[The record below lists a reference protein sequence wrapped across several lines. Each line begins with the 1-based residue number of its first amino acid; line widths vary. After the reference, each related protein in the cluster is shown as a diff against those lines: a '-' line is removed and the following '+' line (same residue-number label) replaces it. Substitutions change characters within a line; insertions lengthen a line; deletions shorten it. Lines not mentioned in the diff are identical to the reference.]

1 MAVLAG
7 GAWCAKAQSSQPS
20 QNSSSSQQ
28 ASSSKQNASSQS
40 TASSSTTVAAP
51 QDSLAEAARRA
62 REQKMEAPK
71 AARVITN
78 DNIPTE
84 GGISAVGTSP
94 APAEGAS
101 SESAVP
107 SGGTAKG
114 SDKNNEKYWRDKFA
128 ALHKKLDQDQAG
140 LDVMQRELGV
150 NEVQYYGGDP
160 NAAVADQASMQPFGA
175 EYNKKRDDI
184 EAKKKEVEEDQKA
197 IDDAEEDLHKA
208 GGDPGWAR

>member
-1 MAVLAG
+1 MRTQIWLAGAAVVMLAG
-7 GAWCAKAQSSQPS
+7 GAWCAKAQSS
-20 QNSSSSQQ
+20 SQQ
-28 ASSSKQNASSQS
+28 TASSQRTSSS
-40 TASSSTTVAAP
+40 TASTTAAP

-62 REQKMEAPK
+62 REQKKESPK
-71 AARVITN
+71 TAKVFTN

-84 GGISAVGTSP
+84 GGISAVGASP
-94 APAEGAS
+94 APAEGGG
-101 SESAVP
+101 SETIAP
-107 SGGTAKG
+107 AGGTAKG

-128 ALHKKLDQDQAG
+128 ALHKKLEQDQAA

-184 EAKKKEVEEDQKA
+184 EAKKKEVEDDQKA
-197 IDDAEEDLHKA
+197 IDDAEDDLHKA

>member
-1 MAVLAG
+1 VMLAG
-7 GAWCAKAQSSQPS
+7 GAWCARAQSSQAS
-20 QNSSSSQQ
+20 QRQ
-28 ASSSKQNASSQS
+28 ASSSQS
-40 TASSSTTVAAP
+40 TASSTASTTVAP

-62 REQKMEAPK
+62 REQKKEAPK
-71 AARVITN
+71 AAKVFTN
-78 DNIPTE
+78 DNIPTQ
-84 GGISAVGTSP
+84 GGISAVGASP
-94 APAEGAS
+94 VPAEGAS
-101 SESAVP
+101 SETAAPS
-107 SGGTAKG
+107 SGGAKG

-128 ALHKKLDQDQAG
+128 ALHKKLAQDQAE

-184 EAKKKEVEEDQKA
+184 EAKKKEVEDDQKA
-197 IDDAEEDLHKA
+197 IDDAEDDLHKA

>member
-1 MAVLAG
+1 MRTQIWLAGAAVVMLAG
-7 GAWCAKAQSSQPS
+7 GAWCAKAQSSS
-20 QNSSSSQQ
+20 QQTASSQQ
-28 ASSSKQNASSQS
+28 
-40 TASSSTTVAAP
+40 TSSSTTSTTSAP

-62 REQKMEAPK
+62 REQKKEAPK
-71 AARVITN
+71 AAKVFTN
-78 DNIPTE
+78 DNIPTQ

-94 APAEGAS
+94 AEGAS
-101 SESAVP
+101 SETAVP
-107 SGGTAKG
+107 AGGTAKG

-128 ALHKKLDQDQAG
+128 ALHKKLGQDQAE

-184 EAKKKEVEEDQKA
+184 EAKKKEVEDDQKA